1 MWLSC
6 DMKDAAYKKSLCY
19 ALYKI
24 GGPFIKCSCKWFLH
38 KKSYLINNLIKSLV
52 NAHKCL
58 ETFLFRPRKSPTRVD
73 VSLNPNTIKKPR
85 KSNTPI
91 SMTNANLS
99 QRLWHSNKNHSKRD
113 WCARGIS
120 LDINSVGVWMQ
131 KQPDLDHNPLS
142 PRKKKLSWQTI
153 WSLQLLQAMD
163 TAGIHIF

>member
-58 ETFLFRPRKSPTRVD
+58 ETFLFRPRKST
-73 VSLNPNTIKKPR
+73 
-85 KSNTPI
+85 TPI

-99 QRLWHSNKNHSKRD
+99 QRLWHSNKNHSKRN

-153 WSLQLLQAMD
+153 WSLQLLQAMA